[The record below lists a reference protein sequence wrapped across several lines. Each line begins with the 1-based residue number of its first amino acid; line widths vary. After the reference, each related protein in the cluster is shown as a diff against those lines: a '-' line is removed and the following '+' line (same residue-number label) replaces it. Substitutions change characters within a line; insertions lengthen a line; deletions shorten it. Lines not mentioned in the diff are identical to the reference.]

1 MSIRLPLIP
10 FNPTDVGP
18 LELLQAKIGDAKR
31 FLKANIA
38 WVVLASIVLIP
49 SALYFEISL
58 PEIPDWVI
66 VGIGAGVFAAPW
78 TVFLGIKVAQGI
90 YRRDH
95 EILSVQNAK
104 NGNQRLVRLSP
115 EKFENMRV
123 KNQNDDWRD
132 LDFLHTVYING
143 SRCYEVDAFNGEEN
157 VAVASWQ
164 AGATNSEMRREKA
177 RISEIKTD
185 LEKQADK
192 THTIL
197 ANYTSHVRGQVG
209 EIANELVF
217 VAQDVDLPG
226 HETEDLH
233 ERLSET
239 LAENDP
245 TDDLVTG
252 FEEQAR
258 DDDQDGDDDADE
270 VDVEGDRKQT
280 PGEKVSD
287 GMADIFERAQRLQ
300 DADGEAEARP
310 DGGRDR

>member
-1 MSIRLPLIP
+1 MSIRLPGIP
-10 FNPTDVGP
+10 FNPTEVGP
-18 LELLQAKIGDAKR
+18 LELLQAKIGGAKR

-49 SALYFEISL
+49 SALYFEVSL

-66 VGIGAGVFAAPW
+66 VGIGAGTFAAPW
-78 TVFLGIKVAQGI
+78 TLFLGIKVAQGI
-90 YRRDH
+90 YRRDY
-95 EILSVQNAK
+95 EVLSIQDAK
-104 NGNQRLVRLSP
+104 NGNQRLVRVSP
-115 EKFENMRV
+115 QKFENMRV
-123 KNQNDDWRD
+123 KNQNDKWRD

-143 SRCYEVDAFNGEEN
+143 RRCYEVDAYDPERN
-157 VAVASWQ
+157 VSTASWQ

-177 RISEIKTD
+177 RISEIKTE

-192 THTIL
+192 AHTIM

-209 EIANELVF
+209 EVANELVY

-226 HETEDLH
+226 RETEDLH

-252 FEEQAR
+252 FEEKDQ
-258 DDDQDGDDDADE
+258 DDDDVDEADE
-270 VDVEGDRKQT
+270 VDVEPDEQS
-280 PGEKVSD
+280 PGEKVSE
-287 GMADIFERAQRLQ
+287 GMADMFERAQRLQ
-300 DADGEAEARP
+300 NAENGDGSPRT
-310 DGGRDR
+310 DGGER